1 MFPLLVAVLAL
12 QQAATPTVAQPS
24 QVILVRHAEKVDE
37 SRDPALSAVGAARAA
52 ALDSAFVDYPIRTI
66 IVTPFERTRATAAP
80 VARRLGL
87 TPIEIPVTGGVPAH
101 ARAVAQAVLAAPG
114 PVLVVGHSNTI
125 GPIIAALGGGSH
137 TGDLCDNEYQSLF
150 LVQPGGE
157 GKPTMV
163 IKARYGAADAVAATA
178 CREMR

>member
-1 MFPLLVAVLAL
+1 MLALALAVLSL
-12 QQAATPTVAQPS
+12 QQAAVPAVVQPP
-24 QVILVRHAEKVDE
+24 QVILVRHAEKVDA
-37 SRDPALSAVGAARAA
+37 SRDPALSAAGLSRAA
-52 ALDSAFVDYPIRTI
+52 ALDSALVDFPVRTI

-80 VARRLGL
+80 VARRWGL
-87 TPIEIPVTGGVPAH
+87 TPIEVAVTGGVAAH
-101 ARAVAQAVLAAPG
+101 AKAVADAALAAPG

-163 IKARYGAADAVAATA
+163 IKARYGAADPPATGCPA
-178 CREMR
+178 MQ